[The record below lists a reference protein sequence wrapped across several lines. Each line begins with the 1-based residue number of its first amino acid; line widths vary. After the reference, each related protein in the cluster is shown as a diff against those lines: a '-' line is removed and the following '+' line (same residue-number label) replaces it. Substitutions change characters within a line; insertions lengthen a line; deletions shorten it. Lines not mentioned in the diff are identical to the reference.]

1 MIDKLNGLNQKDTES
16 KMDRALA
23 VPPPLLMIPSL
34 PPIKRTDEAP
44 ADASVEAAGTNAN
57 VDTMGEYPE
66 EEEES
71 NAS

>member
-1 MIDKLNGLNQKDTES
+1 
-16 KMDRALA
+16 MDRALSA
-23 VPPPLLMIPSL
+23 PPSLPMIPSL
-34 PPIKRTDEAP
+34 PPTEQTDEAP
-44 ADASVEAAGTNAN
+44 EDSSVAYSGTNAN